1 MLKSI
6 IRGALISVAISILAV
21 IFIEVEALGVPSQ
34 IAVGILAGLSG
45 AAIEAAIS
53 GLGH

>member
-6 IRGALISVAISILAV
+6 IRGALFSVAISILAI

-34 IAVGILAGLSG
+34 IAVGILAGLLG
-45 AAIEAAIS
+45 AAIEGAIR
-53 GLGH
+53 GLGY